1 MRISAER
8 LSIGLQEKKEWLGLL
23 KLKDPGAGLKSI
35 ALMELGI
42 VRGSIDPHFV
52 DDFEPA
58 KFSACGAV
66 IHNLASPCCAGPPHS
81 VMNNCDTDISAG
93 KGKQEERHRTVP
105 RKLPARSD

>member
-8 LSIGLQEKKEWLGLL
+8 LSIGLQEKKEWVGLL

-58 KFSACGAV
+58 KFSPAAKSFTNWLPLAV
-66 IHNLASPCCAGPPHS
+66 QDRLA
-81 VMNNCDTDISAG
+81 
-93 KGKQEERHRTVP
+93 RT
-105 RKLPARSD
+105 